1 MSVLQVRARM
11 PLVDDEIREAA
22 SAVVARD
29 AEEGLEVLVLERSA
43 ASRFLP
49 GYVAF
54 PGGST
59 DEEDRSSRGGGSGTP
74 EERAGRARSAS

>member
-1 MSVLQVRARM
+1 MRVRARM
-11 PLVDDEIREAA
+11 PFVDDEIREAA

-59 DEEDRSSRGGGSGTP
+59 EEG
-74 EERAGRARSAS
+74 ER

>member
-1 MSVLQVRARM
+1 MRRAPRVSVVRVRARM
-11 PLVDDEIREAA
+11 PLVDDQIRDAA

-54 PGGST
+54 PGGSSPS
-59 DEEDRSSRGGGSGTP
+59 D
-74 EERAGRARSAS
+74 ARIAK

>member
-1 MSVLQVRARM
+1 M
-11 PLVDDEIREAA
+11 DDRIREAA

-29 AEEGLEVLVLERSA
+29 GDDGLEVLVLERGAS
-43 ASRFLP
+43 SRFLP

-59 DEEDRSSRGGGSGTP
+59 EEEDAGLAERWFGTSV
-74 EERAGRARSAS
+74 AAITCARLSESNA